1 MRITRIKCILL
12 GIGLLWALSC
22 FPQEDGTIKK
32 IDKATMETE
41 VIGKDVQL
49 VDVRTPM
56 EYNNGHIDDAVN
68 FDVNGSSFPKQI
80 KTLDKEKPVYLYC
93 KMGGRSNRAAEILK
107 SKGFKKIF
115 DYTGGYDDW
124 RSQD

>member
-1 MRITRIKCILL
+1 MHIMTMKNTLL
-12 GIGLLWALSC
+12 GLGFLWTLSC
-22 FPQEDGTIKK
+22 HPQESTVQK
-32 IDKATMETE
+32 IDKATVKAE

-49 VDVRTPM
+49 VDVRTPQ

-68 FDVNGSSFPKQI
+68 FDINGTSFLKQI

-124 RSQD
+124 RTQD

>member
-1 MRITRIKCILL
+1 MQIGIMKNTLL
-12 GIGLLWALSC
+12 ALGLLWTLSC
-22 FPQEDGTIKK
+22 HPQESIVKK
-32 IDKATMETE
+32 IDRTAVEAE

-68 FDVNGSSFPKQI
+68 FDVNGTSFLKQI

-107 SKGFKKIF
+107 SNGFKKIF

-124 RSQD
+124 RTHN